1 MAEKKLAVV
10 ALGGNALVIDK
21 NRKTIPDQFDAVN
34 ETVGHIAD
42 MIEDGWQVV
51 ISHGNGPQVGN
62 ILLRAEMASS
72 VLPSSRNDRPR
83 LCWSPG

>member
-21 NRKTIPDQFDAVN
+21 NRKTIPDQFDAVK

-51 ISHGNGPQVGN
+51 VSHGNGPQVGF
-62 ILLRAEMASS
+62 ILTA
-72 VLPSSRNDRPR
+72 V
-83 LCWSPG
+83 